1 MSLQNVGFKLKTLR
15 EFNNYSQ
22 EYIAKQLNISQAAYS
37 KIENGSTQLSLDH
50 LIKISE
56 IYRISPSDLLGM
68 NDRWNIKEITNS
80 NGVASQ
86 NVVINI
92 YSEERLQDI
101 EERLDRLEGVKT
113 GKG

>member
-1 MSLQNVGFKLKTLR
+1 MSLGNVGFKLKTLR

-22 EYIAKQLNISQAAYS
+22 EYLAKSLNISQAAYS
-37 KIENGSTQLSLDH
+37 KIESGTTQLSIEH
-50 LIKISE
+50 LVKISE
-56 IYRISPSDLLGM
+56 IYRISPSDILGM

-92 YSEERLQDI
+92 YSEERLQAI
-101 EERLDRLEGVKT
+101 EERLEKIE
-113 GKG
+113 KKK